1 MDVRRYSH
9 IVALADEGSFNA
21 AALRVHLSQP
31 AFSRSIQA
39 AEAELGMQLFVRSG
53 KGIRCTAAG
62 NFVVERLRTLL
73 RASSNLHRD
82 LAMFREGIVGDLHFG
97 MGPVIAA
104 ALLAPLLSDMRRQY
118 PSVRVRAVVQHPT
131 VLMDLLRR
139 QELEF
144 IVSDRRFLPTG
155 LDMQPMAS
163 LPASFF
169 VRDGHPLLEQPS
181 VTMHDLARYGL
192 ATGRLPRSL
201 EEALLRAMGL
211 GDGDALPLA
220 VQCDDLSALKS
231 VAAATDAVLPA
242 TRDMLLHELATG
254 ALRELAVQGVP
265 PGLESQPAIVLEA
278 GRSFTPAGAYAAEF
292 LRGFA
297 RAASARAA

>member
-1 MDVRRYSH
+1 MDVRRSTH

-21 AALRVHLSQP
+21 AASRVHLSQP

-39 AEAELGMQLFVRSG
+39 AESELGMQLFVRSG
-53 KGIRCTAAG
+53 KGIRCTPAG
-62 NFVVERLRTLL
+62 HFVVERLRAML
-73 RASSNLHRD
+73 RANSNLHRE

-104 ALLAPLLSDMRRQY
+104 ALLAPLLGDMRRQY

-155 LDMQPMAS
+155 LDVHPIAT

-169 VRDGHPLLEQPS
+169 VRAGHPLLAQAS
-181 VTMHDLARYGL
+181 VGMPDLARYGL

-211 GDGDALPLA
+211 GDGDELPL
-220 VQCDDLSALKS
+220 VVHCDELSALKS

-242 TRDMLLHELATG
+242 TRDMLQHELATG
-254 ALRELAVQGVP
+254 ALRELAVRGVP
-265 PGLESQPAIVLEA
+265 PGLESQPAIVLET
-278 GRSFTPAGAYAAEF
+278 GRSFTPAGAHAAEF
-292 LRGFA
+292 LRNFAQAATA
-297 RAASARAA
+297 RAP